1 MKIKLALKKSS
12 NIQFHNSDVVELD
25 LEDYISGCVAQEI
38 GNAHIEACKA
48 QAIAART
55 NCQPYIKNDKSASD
69 QSSSFQAYEGSKAN
83 NLNYPNP
90 RQAAQETKSIVLTY
104 NGKIALPASFSANNG
119 GKVTSSAERW
129 GGTRAWLISKEDPY
143 DVGKKTG
150 HGVGMSQRG
159 AKKMAELGFSYQ
171 EILEFY
177 FPRTQL
183 AYLTADGG
191 IEPMATKASK
201 VKEWAL
207 SKKGCGYVWGATGY
221 VLTQSKLDSLIKQ
234 YPDYVSQ
241 SKNGKWLG
249 KQVFDCAQFTRF
261 AMKEVGITLVSGA
274 SSQWKKTDWEVKG
287 TIDTLPKDKVC
298 ILYRESPSANP
309 MQHTGVY
316 LGDGYVMDARGS
328 NSGVV
333 YSKLSS
339 YAWTHWAIPKGL
351 YDGVEIEDEPEEV
364 LPVLYQAKVVA
375 KSGDTVRMR
384 ANASS
389 SASVLKSIR
398 LGEIVDVV
406 AELDGWHKIVYNGQ
420 TGYMMNQFLEKVQTS
435 APAPDNKVW
444 YVRVECG
451 SEADA
456 KAIAAALK
464 LCGNAI
470 AAQG

>member
-1 MKIKLALKKSS
+1 MK
-12 NIQFHNSDVVELD
+12 FHNSDVVELE

-55 NCQPYIKNDKSASD
+55 NCQPYIKNGKAASD

-83 NLNYPNP
+83 NPNYQNP
-90 RQAAQETKSIVLTY
+90 SKAAQETKSIVLIY
-104 NGKIALPASFSANNG
+104 NGKIALPASFSSNNG
-119 GKVTSSAERW
+119 GKITSSAERW

-159 AKKMAELGFSYQ
+159 AKRMAELGFSYV
-171 EILEFY
+171 EILQFY
-177 FPRTQL
+177 FPGTEL
-183 AYLTADGG
+183 AYLTEDGG
-191 IEPMATKASK
+191 VQPMATTKAAK

-221 VLTQSKLDSLIKQ
+221 VLTQSKLDSLKKQ

-274 SSQWKKTDWEVKG
+274 SSQWKKTDWEAKG
-287 TIDTLPKDKVC
+287 TIDTIPTDKVC
-298 ILYRESPSANP
+298 LLYRESPSANP

-339 YAWTHWAIPKGL
+339 YGWTHWAIPKGL
-351 YDGVEIEDEPEEV
+351 YDEDIEIEEEV

-384 ANASS
+384 ASASS

-420 TGYMMNQFLEKVQTS
+420 TGFMMNQFLEKVTS
-435 APAPDNKVW
+435 PAEEVVPSTW
-444 YVRVECG
+444 YVKVECG

-456 KAIAAALK
+456 RAIAAALK

-470 AAQG
+470 AAQS

>member
-1 MKIKLALKKSS
+1 MMKIKLNLKKSS
-12 NIQFHNSDVVELD
+12 NISFHGTNTVELD
-25 LEDYISGCVAQEI
+25 LETYIAGCVAQEI

-55 NCQPYIKNDKSASD
+55 NCQPYIKNDKVASD
-69 QSSSFQAYEGSKAN
+69 ESSSFQAYEGSKAN
-83 NLNYPNP
+83 NPNYLNPS
-90 RQAAQETKSIVLTY
+90 QAAQETKSIVLTY
-104 NGKIALPASFSANNG
+104 QGKIALPASFSANNG
-119 GKVTSSAERW
+119 GKITSSQERW

-143 DVGKKTG
+143 DVGRKTG

-171 EILEFY
+171 EILDFY
-177 FPRTQL
+177 FPGTQL
-183 AYLTADGG
+183 AYLKEDGG

-207 SKKGCGYVWGATGY
+207 SKQGCGYVWGATGY
-221 VLTQSKLDSLIKQ
+221 VLTQSKLNDLIKQ

-249 KQVFDCAQFTRF
+249 KQVFDCAQFTRY

-274 SSQWKKTDWEVKG
+274 SSQWKKTDWEQKG

-298 ILYRESPSANP
+298 ILYRESPEANP
-309 MQHTGVY
+309 MQHTGIY

-328 NSGVV
+328 SSGVV

-339 YAWTHWAIPKGL
+339 YKWTHWAIPKGL
-351 YDGVEIEDEPEEV
+351 YDDLEIVEPPKEV

-375 KSGDTVRMR
+375 ESGSTVRMR
-384 ANASS
+384 ERASS
-389 SASVLKSIR
+389 SADILKSIK
-398 LGEIVDVV
+398 LNEIVDVIE
-406 AELDGWHKIVYNGQ
+406 ELDEWTKIVYNNQ
-420 TGYMMNQFLEKVQTS
+420 TGYMMSKFLVKVTS
-435 APAPDNKVW
+435 EPAPKTW
-444 YVRVECG
+444 YVKVECE

-456 KAIAAALK
+456 RAIAAALK
-464 LCGNAI
+464 LCGNAV
-470 AAQG
+470 AAQV